1 MLRASLF
8 AFGLISAGM
17 VAGPVVAQQALDV
30 PSRPYGVDQN
40 VQYTLGDLQRAL
52 SGAGYDPG
60 PMDGVMGP
68 STRRALAEFQQ
79 DMGLRVTGEPSPQVV
94 RILER
99 RGLLTAQAP
108 QQAPQQ
114 APRQWGDRAYDR
126 SGMGQPPGMGQQQ
139 RAEPGWQQ
147 QQQPPTGQE
156 QGLAEPPPDLVADVQ
171 AALRDQGYSVREV
184 TGALDSDTRAAIRTF
199 QRRQGLPATG
209 QPTPELLALIE
220 TAGQAP
226 SEMTDAEVIR
236 EIQVRLHNRGY
247 NVGPIDGRV
256 DQPTADA
263 IAKYQAERGL
273 RQTGQPS
280 RDLLADLQQA
290 DAAPA
295 QAQAPDEPV
304 DIFRQ
309 LGERALQEL
318 GGGQGQGG
326 GGQAQ

>member
-17 VAGPVVAQQALDV
+17 IAGPATAQQVLDV
-30 PSRPYGVDQN
+30 PSRPYDTQQN
-40 VQYTLGDLQRAL
+40 VQYTVGDLQRAL
-52 SGAGYDPG
+52 ANAGYDPG

-68 STRRALAEFQQ
+68 STRQALAEFQQ
-79 DMGLRVTGEPSPQVV
+79 DMGLRVTGDPSPQVV

-99 RGLLTAQAP
+99 RGFLTA
-108 QQAPQQ
+108 QAPQQ
-114 APRQWGDRAYDR
+114 APRQWGEPRYDR
-126 SGMGQPPGMGQQQ
+126 PGMDQQR

-147 QQQPPTGQE
+147 QQQPPYGQA
-156 QGLAEPPPDLVADVQ
+156 QAPAEPPPDLVADVQ
-171 AALRDQGYSVREV
+171 AALRDQGYPVQEV
-184 TGALDSDTRAAIRTF
+184 SGELDSDTRAAIRTF

-220 TAGQAP
+220 TSGAAP

-247 NVGPIDGRV
+247 NVGAIDGSV

-273 RQTGQPS
+273 PQTGQAS

-290 DAAPA
+290 DTAPA
-295 QAQAPDEPV
+295 QAQAPAEPV

-318 GGGQGQGG
+318 GGGQGSEGQG
-326 GGQAQ
+326 Q